1 MNDFF
6 IEEVNHDG
14 YKAFLIWLSTESLI
28 DHISYIENS
37 ILTDSQKQS
46 IRDGTETERICKS
59 TV

>member
-37 ILTDSQKQS
+37 ILPDSQKQS
-46 IRDGTETERICKS
+46 IRDGTDL
-59 TV
+59 